1 MSDKQEETGRSV
13 RAGFFEKLPD
23 WHVELRS
30 ETRAVSV
37 RIGQGTQIMGLSMAI
52 LVAGF
57 VGLGATTAADR
68 EAREDAVTSREMAR
82 MAAQV
87 EALKV
92 DSAALKG
99 QVLTTAER
107 IEARQRFLD
116 ALLAG
121 KARGPELVG
130 LLPPAGRARLSGQ
143 AAEVAG
149 VLAPF
154 AALEAK
160 QLALVD
166 KASATAETRLRDA
179 DTILRRLGLNQ
190 SRFIAQS
197 SPRMALGG
205 PFVPAR
211 GETAASGTGTPGP
224 DPRFAELY
232 VNWQR
237 VAQLEEAM
245 AAIPAFMPVENATAT
260 SGYGFRYDPFSGRGA
275 MHAGI
280 DLAGRH
286 GETVRASAAG
296 RVVRAERFGAYGL
309 AVDVDHGHGI
319 MTRYAHLSRID
330 VAPGDQVSVGERIGG
345 MGSTGRSTG
354 THLHFEI
361 RIDGQAVNPRPY
373 LDASAYVLA
382 MRDRAGPEVAGSR

>member
-1 MSDKQEETGRSV
+1 MTNNREETGR
-13 RAGFFEKLPD
+13 RMPAGLFGTLPE
-23 WHVELRS
+23 WHLELRS
-30 ETRAVSV
+30 ATRTMQFKV
-37 RIGQGTQIMGLSMAI
+37 GTGMQIMGLALSV

-57 VGLGATTAADR
+57 VGLGATSAVERESREERATA
-68 EAREDAVTSREMAR
+68 REMAR

-87 EALKV
+87 EALKA
-92 DSAALKG
+92 DRAALKG
-99 QVLTTAER
+99 QVLTAAER

-116 ALLAG
+116 ALLSG
-121 KARGPELVG
+121 RARGPELAG

-154 AALEAK
+154 RELEAR
-160 QLALVD
+160 QLELVN

-179 DTILRRLGLNQ
+179 DAFLRRLGLHQ
-190 SRFIAQS
+190 GRFLAQS
-197 SPRMALGG
+197 SPLGGLGG
-205 PFVPAR
+205 PFVPAAGTLSGAG
-211 GETAASGTGTPGP
+211 GEGP

-237 VAQLEEAM
+237 LAQLEAAM
-245 AAIPAFMPVENATAT
+245 AAIPVFRPVDNSIFT

-280 DLAGRH
+280 DMAGRH
-286 GETVRASAAG
+286 GEPVRASAEG

-309 AVDVDHGHGI
+309 AVDIDHGHGI
-319 MTRYAHLSRID
+319 LTRYAHLSRID
-330 VAPGDQVSVGERIGG
+330 VAVGDRVSVGERIGG

-354 THLHFEI
+354 THLHFEV
-361 RIDGQAVNPRPY
+361 RIDGQPVNPRPF
-373 LDASAYVLA
+373 LDAAGYVLA
-382 MRDRAGPEVAGSR
+382 MRENRSGPDAVGSR

>member
-1 MSDKQEETGRSV
+1 MVNGQEKAGDGMW
-13 RAGFFEKLPD
+13 AGFFRKWPE
-23 WHVELRS
+23 WHLELRS
-30 ETRAVSV
+30 DAGSV
-37 RIGQGTQIMGLSMAI
+37 TVRVGTGTQIMGLAAAV
-52 LVAGF
+52 LVTGF
-57 VGLGATTAADR
+57 IGLGATSVADR
-68 EAREDAVTSREMAR
+68 EASEDAANAREMAR

-87 EALKV
+87 EALKA
-92 DSAALKG
+92 DRAALRG
-99 QVLTTAER
+99 HVLTTAER

-116 ALLAG
+116 ALLSG
-121 KARGPELVG
+121 KARGPELAG

-166 KASATAETRLRDA
+166 RAAATAETRLRDA
-179 DTILRRLGLNQ
+179 DAVLRRLGLNQ

-197 SPRMALGG
+197 SPRTGLGG
-205 PFVPAR
+205 PFVPLGAGR
-211 GETAASGTGTPGP
+211 EGTEAQGA

-237 VAQLEEAM
+237 VAQLQEAM
-245 AAIPAFMPVENATAT
+245 AAIPAFVPVENATPT

-286 GETVRASAAG
+286 GEPVRASAAG

-309 AVDVDHGHGI
+309 AVDIDHGHGI

-330 VAPGDQVSVGERIGG
+330 VRAGDRVAMGERIGG

-354 THLHFEI
+354 THLHYEV
-361 RIDGQAVNPRPY
+361 RIDGEAVNPRPY
-373 LDASAYVLA
+373 LDSAGYVLA
-382 MRDRAGPEVAGSR
+382 MRGTRPGPELSASR

>member
-1 MSDKQEETGRSV
+1 MTDNREETGR
-13 RAGFFEKLPD
+13 RMPAGLFGTLPE
-23 WHVELRS
+23 WQLELRS
-30 ETRAVSV
+30 ATRTMQFKV
-37 RIGQGTQIMGLSMAI
+37 GTGMQIMGLALSV

-57 VGLGATTAADR
+57 VGLGATSAVERESREERATA
-68 EAREDAVTSREMAR
+68 REMAR

-87 EALKV
+87 EALKA
-92 DSAALKG
+92 DRAALKG
-99 QVLTTAER
+99 QVLTAAER

-116 ALLAG
+116 ALLSG
-121 KARGPELVG
+121 RARGPELAG

-154 AALEAK
+154 RELEAR
-160 QLALVD
+160 QLELVN

-179 DTILRRLGLNQ
+179 DAFLRRLGLHQ
-190 SRFIAQS
+190 GRFLAQS
-197 SPRMALGG
+197 SPLGGLGG
-205 PFVPAR
+205 PFVPAAGTLSGAG
-211 GETAASGTGTPGP
+211 GEGP

-237 VAQLEEAM
+237 LAQLEAAM
-245 AAIPAFMPVENATAT
+245 AAIPVFRPVDNSIFT

-280 DLAGRH
+280 DMAGRH
-286 GETVRASAAG
+286 GEPVRASAEG

-309 AVDVDHGHGI
+309 AVDIDHGHGI
-319 MTRYAHLSRID
+319 LTRYAHLSRID
-330 VAPGDQVSVGERIGG
+330 VAVGDRVSVGERIGG

-354 THLHFEI
+354 THLHFEV
-361 RIDGQAVNPRPY
+361 RIDGQPVNPRPF
-373 LDASAYVLA
+373 LDAAGYVLA
-382 MRDRAGPEVAGSR
+382 MRENRSGPDAVGSR

>member
-1 MSDKQEETGRSV
+1 MTNNREETGR
-13 RAGFFEKLPD
+13 RMPAGLFGTLPE
-23 WHVELRS
+23 WHLELRS
-30 ETRAVSV
+30 ATRTMQFKV
-37 RIGQGTQIMGLSMAI
+37 GTGMQIMGLALSV

-57 VGLGATTAADR
+57 VGLGATSAVERESREERATA
-68 EAREDAVTSREMAR
+68 REMAR

-87 EALKV
+87 EALKA
-92 DSAALKG
+92 DRAALKV
-99 QVLTTAER
+99 QVLTAAER

-116 ALLAG
+116 ALLSG
-121 KARGPELVG
+121 RARGPELAG

-154 AALEAK
+154 RELEAR
-160 QLALVD
+160 QLELVN

-179 DTILRRLGLNQ
+179 DAFLRRLGLHQ
-190 SRFIAQS
+190 GRFLAQS
-197 SPRMALGG
+197 SPLGGLGG
-205 PFVPAR
+205 PFVPAAGTLSGAG
-211 GETAASGTGTPGP
+211 GEGP

-237 VAQLEEAM
+237 LAQLEAAM
-245 AAIPAFMPVENATAT
+245 AAIPVFRPVDNSIFT

-280 DLAGRH
+280 DMAGRH
-286 GETVRASAAG
+286 GEPVRASAEG

-309 AVDVDHGHGI
+309 AVDIDHGHGI
-319 MTRYAHLSRID
+319 LTRYAHLSRID
-330 VAPGDQVSVGERIGG
+330 VAVGDRVSVGERIGG

-354 THLHFEI
+354 THLHFEV
-361 RIDGQAVNPRPY
+361 RIDGQPVNPRPF
-373 LDASAYVLA
+373 LDAAGYVLA
-382 MRDRAGPEVAGSR
+382 MRENRSGPDAVGSR

>member
-1 MSDKQEETGRSV
+1 MTNNREETGR
-13 RAGFFEKLPD
+13 RMPAGLFGTLPE
-23 WHVELRS
+23 WHLELRS
-30 ETRAVSV
+30 ATRTIQFKV
-37 RIGQGTQIMGLSMAI
+37 GTGMQIMGLALSV

-57 VGLGATTAADR
+57 VGLGATSAVERESREERATA
-68 EAREDAVTSREMAR
+68 REMAR

-87 EALKV
+87 EALKA
-92 DSAALKG
+92 DRAALKG
-99 QVLTTAER
+99 QVLTAAER

-116 ALLAG
+116 ALLSG
-121 KARGPELVG
+121 RARGPELAG

-154 AALEAK
+154 RELEAR
-160 QLALVD
+160 QLELVN

-179 DTILRRLGLNQ
+179 DAFLRRLGLHQ
-190 SRFIAQS
+190 GRFLAQS
-197 SPRMALGG
+197 SPLGGLGG
-205 PFVPAR
+205 PFVPAAGTLSGAG
-211 GETAASGTGTPGP
+211 GEGP

-237 VAQLEEAM
+237 LAQLEAAM
-245 AAIPAFMPVENATAT
+245 AAIPVFRPVDNSIFT

-286 GETVRASAAG
+286 GEPVRASAEG

-309 AVDVDHGHGI
+309 AVDIDHGHGI
-319 MTRYAHLSRID
+319 LTRYAHLSRID
-330 VAPGDQVSVGERIGG
+330 VAVGDRVSVGERIGG

-354 THLHFEI
+354 THLHFEV
-361 RIDGQAVNPRPY
+361 RIDGQPVNPRPF
-373 LDASAYVLA
+373 LDAAGYVLA
-382 MRDRAGPEVAGSR
+382 MRENRSGPDAVGSR

>member
-1 MSDKQEETGRSV
+1 MNDKQEEAGKQP
-13 RAGFFEKLPD
+13 RAGLFDRLPD
-23 WHVELRS
+23 WHLELRS
-30 ETRAVSV
+30 ESRAVQM
-37 RIGQGTQIMGLSMAI
+37 RIGKGTQIMGLGIAV

-57 VGLGATTAADR
+57 VGLGATSVVDR
-68 EAREDAVTSREMAR
+68 EAQEDAVTAREMAR

-99 QVLTTAER
+99 QVQTTAER

-116 ALLAG
+116 ALLSG
-121 KARGPELVG
+121 KARGPELAG

-154 AALEAK
+154 AALEAR

-179 DTILRRLGLNQ
+179 DAILRRLGLSQ

-197 SPRMALGG
+197 SLRTGLGG

-211 GETAASGTGTPGP
+211 DSLGTGAQGP

-232 VNWQR
+232 MNWQR

-245 AAIPAFMPVENATAT
+245 AAIPAFRPVENATPT

-286 GETVRASAAG
+286 GEPVRASAAG

-330 VAPGDQVSVGERIGG
+330 VAPGDEVSAGDRIGG

-354 THLHFEI
+354 THLHFEV
-361 RIDGQAVNPRPY
+361 RIDGQPVNPRPY
-373 LDASAYVLA
+373 LDTASYVLA
-382 MRDRAGPEVAGSR
+382 MRERAGPELDGAR